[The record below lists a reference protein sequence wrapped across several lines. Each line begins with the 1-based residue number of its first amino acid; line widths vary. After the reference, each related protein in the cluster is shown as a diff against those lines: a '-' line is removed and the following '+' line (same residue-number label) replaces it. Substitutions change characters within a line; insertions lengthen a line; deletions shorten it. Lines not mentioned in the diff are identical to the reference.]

1 MRDGEYPVN
10 YLGVERRKRDGK
22 KWTDVNESLLYSF
35 APCLID
41 TLDSAFAGHV
51 IEQLDALGVRDIVAI
66 NDCFLVPFDAR
77 AELDEALRRAARPW
91 FEGLGPFYEVFERYL
106 GDDPIYGPRVRRW
119 CERWDQR
126 KDDIRHGRDRW
137 PEFLFKTET
146 TFDLGPVPAGII
158 WNPS

>member
-51 IEQLDALGVRDIVAI
+51 IEQLDASATTRSTARVFVAGASAGTSAKTTSGTAAI
-66 NDCFLVPFDAR
+66 AGRSSCSRPRRRSISAQCPRESSGTRPDAR
-77 AELDEALRRAARPW
+77 ERRLA
-91 FEGLGPFYEVFERYL
+91 
-106 GDDPIYGPRVRRW
+106 
-119 CERWDQR
+119 
-126 KDDIRHGRDRW
+126 
-137 PEFLFKTET
+137 
-146 TFDLGPVPAGII
+146 VPAPLDGRLYRSTPPR
-158 WNPS
+158 NSAERGE

>member
-51 IEQLDALGVRDIVAI
+51 IEQLEHNRLIRPRARYTGPEVRPVKT
-66 NDCFLVPFDAR
+66 L
-77 AELDEALRRAARPW
+77 AERN
-91 FEGLGPFYEVFERYL
+91 
-106 GDDPIYGPRVRRW
+106 
-119 CERWDQR
+119 Q
-126 KDDIRHGRDRW
+126 
-137 PEFLFKTET
+137 
-146 TFDLGPVPAGII
+146 
-158 WNPS
+158 